1 MPNTLANYLTS
12 RHQPQDINLKHRQ
25 SLKLQDR
32 LALVITAA
40 TGSMYAVYLIIVFVT
55 SWMLWQFTSQ
65 NPIDPF
71 PFVFMIFISNI
82 LQLILLPLIMVG
94 QNIANRHSELRAE
107 EEYQTTRTIL
117 KDIEKIL
124 THLPAKSGP

>member
-82 LQLILLPLIMVG
+82 LQLILVPLIMIG
-94 QNIANRHSELRAE
+94 QNIANRRSELRAE